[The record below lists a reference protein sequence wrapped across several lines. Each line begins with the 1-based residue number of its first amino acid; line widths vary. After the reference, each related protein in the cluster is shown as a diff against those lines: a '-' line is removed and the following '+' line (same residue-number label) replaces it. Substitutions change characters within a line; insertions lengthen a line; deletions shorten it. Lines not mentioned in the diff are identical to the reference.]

1 MTAGFSPL
9 ALPSCFPFPPL
20 ATLGDGSLRPSL
32 RKQPKKLGRATALR
46 MRARTARRLEQT
58 PRAGPQTQPGV
69 SRFIGGSGGS
79 QPPART
85 SLDAPHP
92 TASIPCRARTRPE
105 LLTAAAQF
113 AGARLK
119 GSSVPRDTRRRRQA
133 DAKHHRPRQISS
145 SPTPRVFLRAVSLA
159 SQTCFGGCDPSIL
172 SSLQL

>member
-9 ALPSCFPFPPL
+9 ALASCSSFPL
-20 ATLGDGSLRPSL
+20 SAALEDGSLRPPL
-32 RKQPKKLGRATALR
+32 RKRPKKLGRATALR
-46 MRARTARRLEQT
+46 MRARTAQRLEQP

-85 SLDAPHP
+85 SLDASHP

-119 GSSVPRDTRRRRQA
+119 GSSVSRDTRRRRQA
-133 DAKHHRPRQISS
+133 DAKRHHPRQISS
-145 SPTPRVFLRAVSLA
+145 SPTPRVFLRAVPLDS
-159 SQTCFGGCDPSIL
+159 
-172 SSLQL
+172 